1 MYFPAHSR
9 FLLFDYLHIII
20 FIIFNFLILKAKK
33 LLTLVYFL
41 TNKQSQFHSFT
52 VTVSQQNSQQLIE
65 IKPVKSQ
72 NKQPAVDR
80 NQTSQKSKQTAQ
92 QLSS

>member
-41 TNKQSQFHSFT
+41 TNKQSQFHSH
-52 VTVSQQNSQQLIE
+52 SQST
-65 IKPVKSQ
+65 
-72 NKQPAVDR
+72 KQPAVDR